1 MVLAAVL
8 TGLAGAFGAVV
19 FRLMIRSV
27 QSVAWGTGFGEVI
40 EEGLLAEAVDP
51 LARARAL
58 DWWWRLVIPALGG
71 LVVGPLIYFFAREAR
86 GHGVPEVMKAV
97 AIRGGII
104 RARVVVVKAIASAVT
119 IGSGGSAGREG
130 PIVQIGSAMGSAFG
144 QFLRLPALQ
153 LRTLVACGAAAGI
166 AATFNAPIA
175 GALFASEVIIGN
187 FAVAQLTPIVISS
200 VVATVVSRFFLGNH
214 PAFLVPPYEIL
225 SPFEL
230 APYMAAGVVAGVVGV
245 TFIRSLGYAETAFER
260 LKVPDY
266 LKASIGGLMVGAIG
280 VFLPEIFGVGYYTI
294 SLALTGQL
302 TAMALGVLVVMKIL
316 STSLTIGSGGSGGIF
331 APSLFLG
338 AMTGGFLG
346 VLISQSFP
354 GATASSGAY
363 ALVTMGAVVAATT
376 HAPISAIIVIFELTQ
391 TIDIIPA
398 LMASCVV
405 STLVSQL
412 LNRDSIYTAKLRRQ
426 GVDLLAREDPN
437 VLKSHY
443 VRDAMNPE
451 PEVIVPSTNFP
462 ALLDLVV
469 QSSHSQFFVVD
480 ESGRLLGA
488 ISLREVRRLIYDQ
501 DTLQHLVVASD
512 LLDSQRPTLKEGDN
526 LDTAMHLF
534 ASAGVDELAVV
545 DGEDPARL
553 VGTLSEKDTVEV
565 RNREWLRRDAAGGIS
580 DSVAVVEKGQ
590 AVDLGDG
597 YFVREIATPNHL
609 LGHSLRE
616 LAVRERTGVQVLML
630 RRHGRAD
637 ASSPSVRVPT
647 GTEILSE
654 GDFLVVA
661 GSEEA
666 LERLES
672 L

>member
-1 MVLAAVL
+1 MVLAAIL

-58 DWWWRLVIPALGG
+58 DWWWRLVIPAIGG

-144 QFLRLPALQ
+144 QFLKLPVLQ

-266 LKASIGGLMVGAIG
+266 LKASIGGLMVGGIG

-346 VLISQSFP
+346 TS
-354 GATASSGAY
+354 
-363 ALVTMGAVVAATT
+363 
-376 HAPISAIIVIFELTQ
+376 
-391 TIDIIPA
+391 
-398 LMASCVV
+398 
-405 STLVSQL
+405 
-412 LNRDSIYTAKLRRQ
+412 
-426 GVDLLAREDPN
+426 
-437 VLKSHY
+437 
-443 VRDAMNPE
+443 
-451 PEVIVPSTNFP
+451 
-462 ALLDLVV
+462 
-469 QSSHSQFFVVD
+469 
-480 ESGRLLGA
+480 
-488 ISLREVRRLIYDQ
+488 
-501 DTLQHLVVASD
+501 
-512 LLDSQRPTLKEGDN
+512 
-526 LDTAMHLF
+526 
-534 ASAGVDELAVV
+534 
-545 DGEDPARL
+545 
-553 VGTLSEKDTVEV
+553 
-565 RNREWLRRDAAGGIS
+565 
-580 DSVAVVEKGQ
+580 
-590 AVDLGDG
+590 
-597 YFVREIATPNHL
+597 
-609 LGHSLRE
+609 
-616 LAVRERTGVQVLML
+616 
-630 RRHGRAD
+630 
-637 ASSPSVRVPT
+637 
-647 GTEILSE
+647 
-654 GDFLVVA
+654 
-661 GSEEA
+661 
-666 LERLES
+666 
-672 L
+672 